1 VIRVILA
8 DDQTLVRKGI
18 RGLLELSSDI
28 EVVDEASGGE
38 EAVQK
43 TLRVRPDVALF
54 DVRMP
59 GCGGIEAMRRC
70 KAAGY
75 LPPTIL
81 LTTFDDDVALRE
93 GIAAGIAGFLLKDVD
108 VEQLAGAI
116 RTVAAG
122 GTLIQSV
129 ATRARDRIQKSK
141 LDFEALNEVSDPLTP
156 REVEI
161 LRLVAAGMS
170 NREIA
175 NALDVAEGTV
185 KNHTSSI
192 LSKLG
197 VRDRTRAVLKALER
211 GDL

>member
-1 VIRVILA
+1 MIRVLLA

-18 RGLLELSSDI
+18 RGLLALTSDI
-28 EVVDEASGGE
+28 EVIDEASGGE
-38 EAVQK
+38 EAVEK
-43 TLRVRPDVALF
+43 TLRLRPDVALF

-59 GCGGIEAMRRC
+59 LCGGIEAMRRC
-70 KAAGY
+70 RASGF

-93 GIAAGIAGFLLKDVD
+93 GIAAGISGFLLKDVD
-108 VEQLAGAI
+108 VDELADAI
-116 RTVAAG
+116 RRVAAG
-122 GTLIQSV
+122 GTLIQAV
-129 ATRARDRIQKSK
+129 ATRARDRVQQAG
-141 LDFEALNEVSDPLTP
+141 LDFDALNDASDPLTA
-156 REVEI
+156 REIEV
-161 LRLVAAGMS
+161 LRLIAAGMS

-175 NALDVAEGTV
+175 AALDVAEGTV

>member
-28 EVVDEASGGE
+28 EGVDEASGGE

-93 GIAAGIAGFLLKDVD
+93 GIAAGISGFLL
-108 VEQLAGAI
+108 QGRGRSNSSPAPSG
-116 RTVAAG
+116 RSPPAAP
-122 GTLIQSV
+122 SFKPV
-129 ATRARDRIQKSK
+129 ATRARDRVQKSK
-141 LDFEALNEVSDPLTP
+141 LDFEALNEVADPLTA

-161 LRLVAAGMS
+161 LRLVAAGHEQPARS
-170 NREIA
+170 PTRSTWPRER
-175 NALDVAEGTV
+175 V

-192 LSKLG
+192 L
-197 VRDRTRAVLKALER
+197 
-211 GDL
+211 